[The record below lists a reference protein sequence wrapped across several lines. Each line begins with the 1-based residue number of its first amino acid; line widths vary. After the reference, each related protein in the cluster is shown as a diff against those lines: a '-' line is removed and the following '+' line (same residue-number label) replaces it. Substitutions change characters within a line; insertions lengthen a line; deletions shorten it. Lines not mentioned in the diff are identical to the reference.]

1 MADHVKIYKKEY
13 ENLPIR
19 FQNKITHDLDYL
31 IKARIPGLKKVYLF
45 GSCARGEV
53 RSTSDV
59 DLLILTEKRITDR
72 TLSATIRWTLDED
85 IEGIRTDVAYT
96 YENAECGSQAFQ
108 REINRD
114 KKLLLEVVE

>member
-72 TLSATIRWTLDED
+72 TLSAMIRWTLDED

-96 YENAECGSQAFQ
+96 YENAEFGSQAFQ
-108 REINRD
+108 REISRD

>member
-1 MADHVKIYKKEY
+1 MAGHVKIYKKEY
-13 ENLPIR
+13 ENLPVR
-19 FQNKITHDLDYL
+19 FQNKITHDLEYL
-31 IKARIPGLKKVYLF
+31 IKAGIPGLKKVYLF

-72 TLSATIRWTLDED
+72 TLSAMIRWTLDED

-96 YENAECGSQAFQ
+96 YENAEFGSQTFQ
-108 REINRD
+108 REISRD